1 MELVDEEAPKDP
13 MWRAI
18 VKLAIMRQ
26 PGLLVPEHA
35 GGGGAS
41 GRRVGGGAGGAGAAA
56 AAAAGQQQQQQ
67 QQQEEAGAAARR
79 AELRA
84 ELSLWTI
91 VRPAHSLD
99 KTERVYGDDVAGGA
113 GAPAEGSGVAG
124 SRAEASTLFLPGADA
139 EEGDVDVFSVLKL
152 RGESA
157 TCEMEARL
165 ARAQQQQQQQQRR

>member
-1 MELVDEEAPKDP
+1 VELVDEEAPKDP

-35 GGGGAS
+35 GGGSERAAAGVA
-41 GRRVGGGAGGAGAAA
+41 GRAGAAE
-56 AAAAGQQQQQQ
+56 G
-67 QQQEEAGAAARR
+67 EAARR
-79 AELRA
+79 SALRSELA
-84 ELSLWTI
+84 LWTI

-113 GAPAEGSGVAG
+113 GAPAEGSGMVG
-124 SRAEASTLFLPGADA
+124 SRAEASTLFLPSADA

-157 TCEMEARL
+157 TSEMEARL
-165 ARAQQQQQQQQRR
+165 ARAQRRRSEQQQRRGAN

>member
-35 GGGGAS
+35 GGGS
-41 GRRVGGGAGGAGAAA
+41 ERAAA
-56 AAAAGQQQQQQ
+56 GVAGRAGAAGQQQQQQ
-67 QQQEEAGAAARR
+67 QQQQQEAARR
-79 AELRA
+79 SALRSELA
-84 ELSLWTI
+84 LWTI

-113 GAPAEGSGVAG
+113 GAPAEGSGMVG
-124 SRAEASTLFLPGADA
+124 SRAEASTLFLPSADA

-157 TCEMEARL
+157 TSEMEARL
-165 ARAQQQQQQQQRR
+165 ARAQRRRSEQQQRRGAN